1 MQDFDPCQLGRLMV
15 KWDKREGG
23 VPMKKREAA
32 IALSLLS
39 LVSAACLKGMKAIGE
54 KMEREK
60 EKRNHAG

>member
-1 MQDFDPCQLGRLMV
+1 
-15 KWDKREGG
+15 
-23 VPMKKREAA
+23 MKKREAA

-39 LVSAACLKGMKAIGE
+39 LVSAVCLKGMKAIGE

>member
-1 MQDFDPCQLGRLMV
+1 
-15 KWDKREGG
+15 
-23 VPMKKREAA
+23 MKKREAA

-60 EKRNHAG
+60 EKKLPLCAGNSLNNPD